1 MPLKLIAKKKAASA
15 RVSGTTAFVGRIPGQ
30 TRASATAVM
39 MSTAPAHRATPFH
52 GEIQAG
58 APVPASLR
66 TVEMTK
72 TPSTP
77 TVSERFP
84 VVSRLAILA
93 GYPVERLP
101 RTAADYDAKA
111 KRSLMNASAERDRLR
126 RSCKTQVGLAGVLKL
141 PLGTIARQ
149 VEAGT
154 IVGVVIGRAARYPL
168 SQFDVQ
174 AKRVV
179 PGFREVW
186 ERLDDNVILLLSRL
200 SYFETPQSDLDGKT
214 PLQALRD
221 GEVESAIRAAS
232 YVHEAM

>member
-58 APVPASLR
+58 APVSASLR

-141 PLGTIARQ
+141 PLGTARAWYVSELNKNLKSLGIEKYDKAATDIARRRKMIDKIIAQ
-149 VEAGT
+149 PIAGYFRFLE
-154 IVGVVIGRAARYPL
+154 IAR
-168 SQFDVQ
+168 
-174 AKRVV
+174 
-179 PGFREVW
+179 
-186 ERLDDNVILLLSRL
+186 RLD
-200 SYFETPQSDLDGKT
+200 
-214 PLQALRD
+214 
-221 GEVESAIRAAS
+221 
-232 YVHEAM
+232 